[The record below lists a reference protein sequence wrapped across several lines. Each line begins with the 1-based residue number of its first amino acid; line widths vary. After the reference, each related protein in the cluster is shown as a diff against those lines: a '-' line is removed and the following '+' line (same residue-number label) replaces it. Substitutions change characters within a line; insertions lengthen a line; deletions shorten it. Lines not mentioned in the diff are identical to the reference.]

1 MDMLPVV
8 GVGGGG
14 EESDSESGF
23 SAECLARMAEARE
36 RNRKKRLREERKSAL
51 KNRKKTTRRTRPET
65 VSLEDVRATLK
76 NGEMLV
82 DSVLN
87 ENHWTKC
94 IIRKLGLLVDGEA
107 MPHTLSVRVPGTNDT
122 AELTVS
128 PKGQVF
134 VPTAKTKGWHEIQ
147 RVAFVRRRSEERSP
161 GVPIVDF
168 YSVEP
173 EAGARPPRP
182 PLPPRPETV
191 TLENVRKT
199 AEEGSDATIVD
210 SVVDPSGRTT
220 RVMRK
225 LGLVGDG
232 VAMPR
237 TLRVRI
243 PGTNDT
249 AELAVN
255 REGRVTIS
263 RAKAKGWHEI
273 QRVAFVRRRSEERE
287 GSSGVP
293 IVDFYSVEPQA
304 AA

>member
-1 MDMLPVV
+1 MDMDMLPVV

-36 RNRKKRLREERKSAL
+36 RNRKKRLKEERESAL
-51 KNRKKTTRRTRPET
+51 KKRKKTTRRTRPET
-65 VSLEDVRATLK
+65 VTLEEVRATLR
-76 NGEMLV
+76 NGDVLV
-82 DSVLN
+82 DSVLDQ
-87 ENHWTKC
+87 NHRTKC
-94 IIRKLGLLVDGEA
+94 IIRELGLLVDGEA
-107 MPHTLSVRVPGTNDT
+107 MPH
-122 AELTVS
+122 
-128 PKGQVF
+128 
-134 VPTAKTKGWHEIQ
+134 
-147 RVAFVRRRSEERSP
+147 
-161 GVPIVDF
+161 
-168 YSVEP
+168 
-173 EAGARPPRP
+173 
-182 PLPPRPETV
+182 
-191 TLENVRKT
+191 
-199 AEEGSDATIVD
+199 
-210 SVVDPSGRTT
+210 
-220 RVMRK
+220 
-225 LGLVGDG
+225 
-232 VAMPR
+232 

-249 AELAVN
+249 AELTVN